1 MNVCFF
7 RVQDTS
13 GHVNV
18 CFYKGQDCTG
28 HVSVCRVQYAV
39 VMRRCVCIQCIV

>member
-18 CFYKGQDCTG
+18 SFYKGQDCTG

-39 VMRRCVCIQCIV
+39 VI

>member
-1 MNVCFF
+1 MNMCLF

-18 CFYKGQDCTG
+18 SFYKGQDCTG

-39 VMRRCVCIQCIV
+39 VM

>member
-39 VMRRCVCIQCIV
+39 VI

>member
-39 VMRRCVCIQCIV
+39 VM